1 MKITR
6 LFVVTLWAQDVETT
20 AHFYRDVLDLSLLPH
35 LGPRPHFK
43 VGETLITIL
52 KSELPISQA
61 GQSLRFPALAFK
73 VESLDESVQ
82 RLRDHEVEL
91 TWGIEEDKDGR
102 WVMFKDPAGNL
113 VELLE
118 RSHHG

>member
-20 AHFYRDVLDLSLLPH
+20 AHFYRDVLCLPMLQH
-35 LGPRPHFK
+35 GSRPHFK

-52 KSELPISQA
+52 KSELPISQV
-61 GQSLRFPALAFK
+61 GQSLRFPAVAFE
-73 VESLDESVQ
+73 VENLDESVQ
-82 RLRDHEVEL
+82 RLKDHKVEL
-91 TWGIEEDKDGR
+91 PWGIEEDKDGR

-113 VELLE
+113 LELAEL
-118 RSHHG
+118 RS